1 MKSELSFH
9 GVKMEAIRAAGKD
22 LAAELA
28 GHDHAAVMEI
38 ADGLFRSRY
47 FDIRSAAIALVERD
61 KRRLEGA
68 DLDRLVDWVRRA
80 HCWAHVDWIASL
92 VALVIAREPAEQ
104 RRVTRWAVDEDFWV
118 RRLALLALLGELR
131 KGKGDFALF
140 ERVATPMVEEKEF
153 FIRKAI
159 GWVLRETGKKRP
171 ELTFQFLL
179 RERARVSG
187 LTLREGAKSLPA
199 PMRKK
204 LGLEPL
210 AKAPRSTE
218 AAS

>member
-1 MKSELSFH
+1 MKSELAFH

-22 LAAELA
+22 LATEL
-28 GHDHAAVMEI
+28 GERDHASWMEI
-38 ADGLFRSRY
+38 ADHLFRSRY
-47 FDIRSAAIALVERD
+47 FDIRSTAIALVERD
-61 KRRLEGA
+61 KKRLSAA
-68 DLDRLVDWVRRA
+68 DIDLLVDWVRRA

-92 VALVIAREPAEQ
+92 VAIVMTREPSER
-104 RRVTRWAVDEDFWV
+104 RRVTRWAKDDDFWV

-131 KGKGDFALF
+131 KGAGDFVLF
-140 ERVATPMVEEKEF
+140 ERIASPMVEEKEF

-171 ELTFQFLL
+171 ELTFGFLT

-199 PMRKK
+199 PMREK
-204 LGLEPL
+204 LGLGAA
-210 AKAPRSTE
+210 AKPRRSEE